1 VLVLQLRELSLKNY
15 RNYDNLELYFHSD
28 LILFI
33 GPNAQGKTN
42 ILESVFLSCTGR
54 SHRTPRDRELI
65 KLGEEEALIRTR
77 VEKELGSS
85 EISILLN
92 MRDKKKVLINKTPA
106 ARLGELMG
114 HLNSVLFSPDDLK
127 LVRDGPAERRRFMDM
142 ELSQIRPRYFY
153 YLQQYNRIL
162 THRNNLLKEIQGK
175 PSLASTLPVWDYQLA
190 EAGSY
195 IIQQRQLFSQSL
207 QNIAREIHSR
217 ITNHSEAL
225 TMEYKS
231 SIPFEEGSLQE
242 IQEQFIRELET
253 RHKDDIAR
261 GSTGRGCHRDDIHF
275 KINGID
281 VRLFGSQGQKRTTVL
296 SLKLSE
302 LEFMYKETGEYPL
315 LLLDDALSELDRD
328 RQKMLLEYIGKVQTF
343 IALTDPTQIP
353 DVQTSSRQVFR
364 IQSGAAYP
372 EESLSF

>member
-1 VLVLQLRELSLKNY
+1 MLVLQLRELSLKNY

-190 EAGSY
+190 EAEVYNSAKTIVQP
-195 IIQQRQLFSQSL
+195 II
-207 QNIAREIHSR
+207 AEYCREIHSR

-275 KINGID
+275 KIMDRCQI
-281 VRLFGSQGQKRTTVL
+281 VRLPGSEEDNCP
-296 SLKLSE
+296 SLNSE
-302 LEFMYKETGEYPL
+302 LEFMYKETGNIPCFA
-315 LLLDDALSELDRD
+315 DDALSELDRIV
-328 RQKMLLEYIGKVQTF
+328 RKCFLNISERFRPLL
-343 IALTDPTQIP
+343 L
-353 DVQTSSRQVFR
+353 
-364 IQSGAAYP
+364 
-372 EESLSF
+372 